1 MRTRED
7 GAKALRNGIRA
18 GAMILAVMAGALQA
32 QVALAQPVQTG
43 QPLGETVG
51 VPWVGERGITESV
64 QEIVARDSLIPGFV
78 REVKPFFFDHH
89 SNFMMQDPASAAV
102 PKWPFD
108 GNWNVVSG
116 SGFPSRVMQHVN
128 GFDEGM
134 LLPQTISNDFIAA
147 TIAQSGF
154 IPPDTMGDVG
164 PTQIMTPLNGR
175 IRVFTKAGVLTAVNT
190 TTDSFFNSVR
200 NGSTTSDPRVVYDK
214 LSQRW
219 FVVMINTS
227 SPNRIMIAVSSGPVI
242 TSTASFT
249 FYQFQQDSTG
259 GGTADNGALADY
271 PSLGV
276 DANALYIGCNMFNPS
291 YTGTTGW
298 VVRKSSVLSGGP
310 IVVTTFRQMSPVS
323 GEGPYSP
330 RGVSNDDPAATEG
343 YFLGTSNI
351 ALGRLVLRRISD
363 PGGTPSISSNIL
375 LTVPTTANPINVPAQ
390 GSTTAVDALNTRLYD
405 ARIYRNRST
414 GSRTLWTAHTIQVN
428 SSGVASSSGGRNG
441 ARWYQIGN
449 LTATP
454 TLVQSG
460 TLFDSAA
467 SSPRY
472 YTFPTVA
479 MSGQG
484 HMGLGASFGGAVNFM
499 SAAAAGRLSSDPLG
513 TIQAPTTIVAGAG
526 SYNVIGSGR
535 NRWGDY
541 SSTVVDPEDDQSM
554 WTFTEYASAV
564 DTWAIRVTKLLAP
577 PPATPSLI
585 TPGSVEQ
592 GQANVSLSVTG
603 TSVAGSAF
611 YDTEPGFNRL
621 QTAFSGAG
629 ITVNSIAFNSETS
642 LTLNVSVSGGAA
654 TGLRNLTVT
663 NPDGQSAT
671 GIGLLE
677 IKVKCVGDLN
687 NDGLVDDS
695 DFVIFAA
702 AYDILDCS
710 DLAMPPGCPA
720 DLNGDGF
727 VDDADFVIFAAAYDA
742 LLCP

>member
-1 MRTRED
+1 MTV
-7 GAKALRNGIRA
+7 
-18 GAMILAVMAGALQA
+18 AVMTGALQA
-32 QVALAQPVQTG
+32 QFASAQPMQTG
-43 QPLGETVG
+43 QALGETVG

-64 QEIVARDSLIPGFV
+64 QEIVAREVLTPAFV
-78 REVKPFFFDHH
+78 RETKPFLFDNH
-89 SNFMMQDPASAAV
+89 SLLLTQNPASMPV

-116 SGFPSRVMQHVN
+116 SGFPSRVVQHVN
-128 GFDEGM
+128 GFDDGM

-175 IRVFTKAGVLTAVNT
+175 IRVFSKTGSIVGINT

-227 SPNRIMIAVSSGPVI
+227 SPNRIMIAVSSGPTIVN
-242 TSTASFT
+242 TASFT

-259 GGTADNGALADY
+259 GGTVDNGALADY

-310 IVVTTFRQMSPVS
+310 IVVTTFRQMSPSV
-323 GEGPYSP
+323 GEGPYAP

-343 YFLGTSNI
+343 YFLGTSNSTF
-351 ALGRLVLRRISD
+351 GRLVFRRISD

-375 LTVPTTANPINVPAQ
+375 LTVPTTANPVNVPAQ

-405 ARIYRNRST
+405 ARIHRDRST
-414 GSRTLWTAHTIQVN
+414 GSRTLWTAHCIQVN
-428 SSGVASSSGGRNG
+428 SSGVGSSVGGRNG

-449 LTATP
+449 LTASP

-460 TLFDSAA
+460 TLFDNAA
-467 SSPRY
+467 SNQRY

-484 HMGLGASFGGAVNFM
+484 HMALGASFGGAVNFM
-499 SAAAAGRLSSDPLG
+499 SSAAAGRLASDPLG
-513 TIQAPTTIVAGAG
+513 TTQAPTTIVAGAG
-526 SYNVIGSGR
+526 SYNVIGGGR

-592 GQANVSLSVTG
+592 GDTNVNLAVTG
-603 TSVAGSAF
+603 ASVAGSAF
-611 YDTEPGFNRL
+611 YDTEPGYNRL
-621 QTAFSGAG
+621 LAAFSGAG

-654 TGLRNLTVT
+654 TGFRNLTIT
-663 NPDGQSAT
+663 NPDKQTAT

-677 IKVKCVGDLN
+677 VKVKCVGDLN

-695 DFVIFAA
+695 DFVIFAS

-710 DLAMPPGCPA
+710 DVAMPPGCPA
-720 DLNGDGF
+720 DLNGDGL
-727 VDDADFVIFAAAYDA
+727 VDDLDFVIFAAAYDA